1 MKIIKFL
8 RVLSKKLKNKAFPMN
23 FYETSK
29 LNVTAIALKVNW
41 PVPQLNFYLC
51 LLRLQYNHP
60 LVGEYTNSFVEITIK
75 YQLKRLVHKSESGYI

>member
-8 RVLSKKLKNKAFPMN
+8 RVLSKKLKNKAFSMN

-41 PVPQLNFYLC
+41 PVPQLNFICAY
-51 LLRLQYNHP
+51 
-60 LVGEYTNSFVEITIK
+60 
-75 YQLKRLVHKSESGYI
+75 

>member
-41 PVPQLNFYLC
+41 PVPQLNFICAY
-51 LLRLQYNHP
+51 
-60 LVGEYTNSFVEITIK
+60 
-75 YQLKRLVHKSESGYI
+75 